1 MLLRLLL
8 YVVSS
13 EQFISSRSAILT
25 LIFSFQIYMHIQLA
39 RSEYRFVSHSRVAC
53 ELTTSRCELV
63 SGRHS
68 SSKAH
73 PSFASAV
80 CIMVCCSLLYMA
92 AMVAVVTEKH
102 QWNW

>member
-1 MLLRLLL
+1 M
-8 YVVSS
+8 
-13 EQFISSRSAILT
+13 
-25 LIFSFQIYMHIQLA
+25 
-39 RSEYRFVSHSRVAC
+39 SHSRVAC

-92 AMVAVVTEKH
+92 AMVAVVTGKH
-102 QWNW
+102 QWLSEYQPFDIALSSSIMLNAGLMCDGAILGKGTIL

>member
-1 MLLRLLL
+1 
-8 YVVSS
+8 
-13 EQFISSRSAILT
+13 
-25 LIFSFQIYMHIQLA
+25 MHIQLA

-63 SGRHS
+63 SGRLS

-92 AMVAVVTEKH
+92 AMVAVVT
-102 QWNW
+102 NGTGRF